1 MKSMMLIDVSG
12 YLAASFFV
20 AHSDK
25 ESKTLEEKDA
35 FWKFILIN
43 MINTAKKKYSPDEI
57 VLALDSPNTWR
68 KDYFKYYKAR
78 RVLKKKNDETDW
90 ERYHKVSNQFIEEIK
105 NHFPY
110 KIVKV
115 EKAEADDII
124 AVLTEKNLDKKV
136 IIVSKD
142 KDFLQLLK
150 YPNVVIYHPTHEKEV
165 ELDNPLEYSLLHILK
180 GDDGDDVPNIL
191 SPDNVHVN
199 SDMRQKRITEKVIK
213 EFLSDPEKYVIDNGV
228 INNYERNKKLVILS
242 CENIPE
248 EVQTETMY
256 QYINCKPVNDYELA
270 MKYYIT
276 NNMNS
281 LL

>member
-12 YLAASFFV
+12 YLVASFFV
-20 AHSDK
+20 AHNDK

-78 RVLKKKNDETDW
+78 RVLKKEKDETDW